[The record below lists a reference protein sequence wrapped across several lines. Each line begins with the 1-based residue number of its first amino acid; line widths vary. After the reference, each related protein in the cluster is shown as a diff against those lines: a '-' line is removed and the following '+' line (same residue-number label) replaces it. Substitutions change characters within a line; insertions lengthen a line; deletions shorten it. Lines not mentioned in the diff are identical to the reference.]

1 MAASRLQIIP
11 AEISHVYA
19 LAATLRRED
28 ASEIDATGFGCRDGL
43 RAIYRG
49 ALLRRTAMV
58 DGEVAAMFGLTG
70 DALSDSG
77 EPWLLTSAA
86 IERVPCAFL
95 REARREVASMLRIKP
110 VLHNYVMASYT
121 RACRFVLLLGF
132 TLGEPEPMGP
142 KSIPFRKF
150 EMRR

>member
-1 MAASRLQIIP
+1 MVDRVQIIP

-19 LAATLRRED
+19 LAATLRAGD
-28 ASEIDATGFGCRDGL
+28 ASEIEATGFGCRDGL

-49 ALLRRTAMV
+49 ALLRRTALV

-86 IERVPCAFL
+86 VERVPCAFL
-95 REARREVASMLRIKP
+95 RIGRQQVATMLQMKP

-121 RACRFVLLLGF
+121 RACRFVILLGF